1 MIELSKCKNCEDNLC
16 SLIQCGKET
25 LEFNKTF
32 FEKYV
37 DICIPRNISKKE
49 KNEICY
55 NFNEVN
61 SYRTFNE
68 CNIQLNYEFN
78 YISSSIHLIIIIII
92 LFFFL
97 IIIFYNKYLISNEI
111 KPFNTPRILTDTFF
125 PIINKNDNE
134 RQKIESN
141 EIYNSPYL
149 SRQYQN
155 I

>member
-78 YISSSIHLIIIIII
+78 YISSSIHLIIIV
-92 LFFFL
+92 
-97 IIIFYNKYLISNEI
+97 
-111 KPFNTPRILTDTFF
+111 
-125 PIINKNDNE
+125 
-134 RQKIESN
+134 
-141 EIYNSPYL
+141 IYY
-149 SRQYQN
+149 Y
-155 I
+155 